1 MGERGRVVG
10 EREHERKGMEESE
23 KKVGREGWRVRQ
35 KW

>member
-1 MGERGRVVG
+1 MRDGGER

-23 KKVGREGWRVRQ
+23 KKVGREGWRARQ